1 MTLLPVLYNIKVS
14 YRGVLN
20 MPDDDIDK
28 GLEKAIIFF
37 DRAEEVASTDNF
49 DYAIDM
55 YIEGLKRAPDAL
67 EDGHAPLRRL
77 ALIRQGKGGKKASMV
92 EKMKRHGSKQP
103 LDEMLNAEY
112 LLAKDPDHLPY
123 AESMLRSAISGGFT
137 RTAEWIAKL
146 IFDANRASERP
157 SFSTYLLLKDS
168 YAEME
173 MYSEAVSICNRALE
187 LRPDNAALQ
196 DELRDLSANLTMQ
209 KGRYGEG
216 GGFQK
221 SIKDKERQDKLHS
234 QHKLI
239 KTVDVRQ
246 KAVEDA
252 KKAVVKDPKSVVN
265 VLKLADALCGL
276 NTLEGYKTAVNMLND
291 AYKRSNDF
299 AFKKRQGELTIKK
312 YRADVRQA
320 RAAVKADLSNGHLK
334 NQLVLAVDKLNKAEK
349 EHYKQCVD
357 HYPMDF
363 GMKYEYALCLIKT
376 KEYDAAIPL
385 LQQAQRDPRRKLAA
399 MDETGLC
406 FFLKGWYSDAIDVF
420 SRAFEACEVKDG
432 NVAKDLRYNLARSYE
447 EDGQSNKA
455 LQMYRKLAQLDFGY
469 KDVKDR
475 IDKLRNA
482 EKSND
487 ERRTTID

>member
-1 MTLLPVLYNIKVS
+1 MT
-14 YRGVLN
+14 
-20 MPDDDIDK
+20 DDDIDK
-28 GLEKAIIFF
+28 GLEKAIVFF
-37 DRAEEVASTDNF
+37 ERAEEVATTNNF

-77 ALIRQGKGGKKASMV
+77 SLIRQGKGGKKASMV
-92 EKMKRHGSKQP
+92 EKMKRHGNKQP

-123 AESMLRSAISGGFT
+123 AESMLRSAVSGSFT
-137 RTAEWIAKL
+137 RTAEWIAHL
-146 IFDANRASERP
+146 IYDANRASARP

-173 MYSEAVSICNRALE
+173 MYSEAVSMCNRALD

-196 DELRDLSANLTMQ
+196 DEFRDLSANLTMQ
-209 KGRYGEG
+209 KGKYGEG

-221 SIKDKERQDKLHS
+221 SIKDKEGQDHLHS
-234 QHKLI
+234 QQRLI
-239 KTVDVRQ
+239 KTIDVRQ
-246 KAVEDA
+246 KAVDDA
-252 KKAVVKDPKSVVN
+252 KKAILKNPKSVIN
-265 VLKLADALCGL
+265 VLKLADTLCAL
-276 NTLEGYKTAVNMLND
+276 NTLEGYKSAVNVLQD

-299 AFKKRQGELTIKK
+299 SFRKRLGELTIKK
-312 YRADVRQA
+312 LRADVHQA
-320 RAAVKADLSNGHLK
+320 KVAVKADVSNGHLK
-334 NQLVLAVDKLNKAEK
+334 NQLILAVDKLNKAAK

-357 HYPMDF
+357 HNPMDF
-363 GMKYEYALCLIKT
+363 GMKYDYALCLIKN

-420 SRAFEACEVKDG
+420 SRALETCEVRDG
-432 NVAKDLRYNLARSYE
+432 DLAKDLRYNLSRSYE
-447 EDGQSNKA
+447 EDGQEVKA
-455 LQMYRKLAQLDFGY
+455 LEMYRQLAQLDFGY

-475 IDKLRNA
+475 VNKLRNA
-482 EKSND
+482 EK
-487 ERRTTID
+487 TID

>member
-1 MTLLPVLYNIKVS
+1 
-14 YRGVLN
+14 

-28 GLEKAIIFF
+28 GIEKAIVFF

-67 EDGHAPLRRL
+67 ESGHAPLRRL

-92 EKMKRHGSKQP
+92 EKMKRHGNKQP
-103 LDEMLNAEY
+103 LDEMLSAEY

-123 AESMLRSAISGGFT
+123 AEAMLRSAVSGGFH
-137 RTAEWIAKL
+137 RTAEWIARL
-146 IFDANRASERP
+146 IYDANRASERP

-173 MYSEAVSICNRALE
+173 MYSEAVRTCNHVLGM
-187 LRPDNAALQ
+187 RPDNAALQ
-196 DELRDLSANLTMQ
+196 DELRDLSAHLTMQ
-209 KGRYGEG
+209 KGKYDED

-221 SIKDKERQDKLHS
+221 SIKDKAGQDQLHS
-234 QHKLI
+234 QQRLI
-239 KTVDVRQ
+239 KTADFRQ
-246 KAVEDA
+246 KAVDDA
-252 KKAVVKDPKSVVN
+252 KKAVLKDPKSVVN
-265 VLKLADALCGL
+265 VLELADALCAL
-276 NTLEGYKTAVNMLND
+276 NTLEDYKSAINLLQD

-299 AFKKRQGELTIKK
+299 SFKRRQGELTIKK
-312 YRADVRQA
+312 LRVDVSHAKAEAKADV
-320 RAAVKADLSNGHLK
+320 SNGHLK
-334 NQLVLAVDKLNKAEK
+334 NQLMLAVDKLCKAEK

-357 HYPMDF
+357 QYPMDF
-363 GMKYEYALCLIKT
+363 GMKYEYALCLIKA

-420 SRAFEACEVKDG
+420 SRALHACEVKDG
-432 NVAKDLRYNLARSYE
+432 DVAKDLRYNLARSFE
-447 EDGQSNKA
+447 EDGQGEKA
-455 LQMYRKLAQLDFGY
+455 LEMYRKLAQLDFGY

-475 IDKLRNA
+475 VNKMRNA
-482 EKSND
+482 AESS
-487 ERRTTID
+487 R